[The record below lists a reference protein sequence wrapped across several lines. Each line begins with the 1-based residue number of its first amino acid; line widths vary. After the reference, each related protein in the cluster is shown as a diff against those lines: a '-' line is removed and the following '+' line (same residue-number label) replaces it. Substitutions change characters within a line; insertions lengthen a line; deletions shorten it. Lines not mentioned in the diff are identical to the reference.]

1 MGKKKRK
8 LSAWQKHV
16 KSYMAT
22 HKGLS
27 FKEALPKAKLT
38 YHKSGGNPGPR
49 ALTVKAPRKVK
60 RKMSKKKR
68 RRSRSMT
75 IPLAPIIG
83 LIGAPAIHRS
93 IDGLMKGDLKEATY
107 YLPNLVGIW
116 NDGTFHMNTLLT
128 NLTPIAAGLLIHK
141 FVGGS
146 PLNLNRTLGRARVP
160 FLRI

>member
-1 MGKKKRK
+1 MAKRK

-16 KSYMAT
+16 KSYMAD
-22 HKGLS
+22 HPGLS

-60 RKMSKKKR
+60 RKMAKKKR

-75 IPLAPIIG
+75 IPIAPLVGLGAGLSVAVPAAIRGDWELAINEVTRNYTGYNPLTRKFETDKLWRGLAP
-83 LIGAPAIHRS
+83 LIG
-93 IDGLMKGDLKEATY
+93 
-107 YLPNLVGIW
+107 
-116 NDGTFHMNTLLT
+116 
-128 NLTPIAAGLLIHK
+128 GLLVHK

-146 PLNLNRTLGRARVP
+146 PLNLNRTLARAKIP
-160 FLRI
+160 FIRI

>member
-1 MGKKKRK
+1 MAKRK

-49 ALTVKAPRKVK
+49 ALTVKAPRKAK
-60 RKMSKKKR
+60 RKMTRRKKT
-68 RRSRSMT
+68 RRSRSIT
-75 IPLAPIIG
+75 IPLAPVVGLIPMVSGAAESLIYGDTKTAIKRLSWDTLGYSLTTHKWDARKCGANITPLIIG
-83 LIGAPAIHRS
+83 L
-93 IDGLMKGDLKEATY
+93 
-107 YLPNLVGIW
+107 
-116 NDGTFHMNTLLT
+116 LL
-128 NLTPIAAGLLIHK
+128 HK

-146 PLNLNRTLGRARVP
+146 PLNLNRTLARAKIP
-160 FLRI
+160 FIRI